1 MTVISA
7 IGQRGLSSR
16 SHWRPASRARR
27 DLESGLKSS
36 AFRRGLIEAWGW
48 VSTPT
53 EKCPPLGRK
62 RRSKI
67 DLLGPLVIRLL
78 RLVPG

>member
-16 SHWRPASRARR
+16 SHWRPASRVRR

-36 AFRRGLIEAWGW
+36 AFRRGLIEA
-48 VSTPT
+48 S
-53 EKCPPLGRK
+53 
-62 RRSKI
+62 
-67 DLLGPLVIRLL
+67 
-78 RLVPG
+78 